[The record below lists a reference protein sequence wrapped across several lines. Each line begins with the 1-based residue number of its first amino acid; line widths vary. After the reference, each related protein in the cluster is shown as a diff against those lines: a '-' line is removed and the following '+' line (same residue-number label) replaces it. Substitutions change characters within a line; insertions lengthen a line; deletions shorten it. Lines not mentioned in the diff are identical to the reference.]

1 MSKGFGMLTSLKEL
15 NMNNCV
21 KLESLP
27 ESESRL
33 TSHFLIS
40 NFGNLM
46 SEGFG
51 DLRSLTSLN
60 LSSSDRDYPMALK
73 SLPDSKCFDFT
84 CMISNFGNLISE
96 GFGQLANLKSLDLWY
111 CTSLRSLPESKSHF

>member
-15 NMNNCV
+15 SLYYCEA
-21 KLESLP
+21 LGSLP
-27 ESESRL
+27 ESESPM

-51 DLRSLTSLN
+51 
-60 LSSSDRDYPMALK
+60 
-73 SLPDSKCFDFT
+73 
-84 CMISNFGNLISE
+84 
-96 GFGQLANLKSLDLWY
+96 QLANLQTLILGSDFGG
-111 CTSLRSLPESKSHF
+111 CENLRSLPESESAEFPFSEFLILEI